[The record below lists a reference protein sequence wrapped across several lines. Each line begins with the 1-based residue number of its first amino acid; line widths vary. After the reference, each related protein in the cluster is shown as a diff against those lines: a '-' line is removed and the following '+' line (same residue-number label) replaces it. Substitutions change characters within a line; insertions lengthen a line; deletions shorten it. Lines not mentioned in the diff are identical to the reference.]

1 MLSILKSFIEV
12 APLKLVAISMMPS
25 VYRIWICKKR
35 VNHYLCNKLHVMASD
50 MTICQTIQMTY
61 SMIVKDYNVQ

>member
-35 VNHYLCNKLHVMASD
+35 VNHYLCNKLHAMASD